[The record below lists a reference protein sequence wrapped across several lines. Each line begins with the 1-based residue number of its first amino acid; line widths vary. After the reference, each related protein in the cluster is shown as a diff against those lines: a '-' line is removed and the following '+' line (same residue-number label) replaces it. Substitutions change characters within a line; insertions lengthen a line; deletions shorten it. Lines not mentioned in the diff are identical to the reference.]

1 MLYGQKRTGTF
12 NLIKEFI
19 RMLDGEKKERKKEIK
34 KERNTSR
41 LPIRGSYRGRW
52 QTLVNPVM
60 NLQVP

>member
-12 NLIKEFI
+12 NLIKEWI
-19 RMLDGEKKERKKEIK
+19 RMLDGEKKERK

-41 LPIRGSYRGRW
+41 LPIRGSYRRRL
-52 QTLVNPVM
+52 QTLTNLVM